1 MRTSNAAFFEEK
13 DVMTTLCVLLPMG
26 YPSVEPPMLSLR
38 SFPSLQRCEMED
50 REEKLRKFVQETWTE
65 TRDAV
70 LFESIN
76 YLLSELE
83 QKLDQLQRLEVGRM
97 STKESIQK
105 ERFARAFC
113 LSHHIMGSAKRK
125 AIEDWSRHASITG
138 KGIERLLFEVAE
150 FVSLFGG
157 KTRRGEVWIPWVHL
171 RGRRVQCCRKL
182 HN

>member
-1 MRTSNAAFFEEK
+1 MRTSNAVYFEEK
-13 DVMTTLCVLLPMG
+13 DVTTTMCVLLPKG

-83 QKLDQLQRLEVGRM
+83 QKLDQLQLLEVGRM
-97 STKESIQK
+97 SKKESIQK

-138 KGIERLLFEVAE
+138 GAKYGYPGYIYVEGEYNAVESYITRL
-150 FVSLFGG
+150 
-157 KTRRGEVWIPWVHL
+157 KVWIIE
-171 RGRRVQCCRKL
+171 
-182 HN
+182 